1 MIFLFAYSQPH
12 PVIYNHTLC
21 IYHSYTTIQFII
33 TDSHHYHFSIYLITQ
48 CRMVSQSLSVGV
60 LVRILTIFPYL
71 SKKISEPLHNLFLS
85 QMADKMFKKNLA
97 IAYAEGYALFTQAY
111 GRGYGTTECSIFSLS
126 VQFLNRDF
134 LVSEIVDRHDFFP
147 SACSSIEHM
156 LESACG
162 PAEKGDKGWS
172 VAWVKEMTEQLLRHP
187 ILTHR
192 RYSPMFS
199 DLKVT

>member
-1 MIFLFAYSQPH
+1 
-12 PVIYNHTLC
+12 
-21 IYHSYTTIQFII
+21 
-33 TDSHHYHFSIYLITQ
+33 
-48 CRMVSQSLSVGV
+48 MVSQSLSVGV

-147 SACSSIEHM
+147 SACSAIEHM

-199 DLKVT
+199 DLKVPPFNTSLLSCFLLSCLLFVLVQLLVCVSFCMCVCSHAFAFVSSY

>member
-1 MIFLFAYSQPH
+1 
-12 PVIYNHTLC
+12 
-21 IYHSYTTIQFII
+21 
-33 TDSHHYHFSIYLITQ
+33 
-48 CRMVSQSLSVGV
+48 MVSQSLSVDV

-97 IAYAEGYALFTQAY
+97 IAYAEGYAIFTQAY

-134 LVSEIVDRHDFFP
+134 LVSEIVDSHDFFP
-147 SACSSIEHM
+147 SACASIEHM
-156 LESACG
+156 LESAYG
-162 PAEKGDKGWS
+162 PAQKEDKDWS
-172 VAWVKEMTEQLLRHP
+172 VAGVKEMTEQLLRHP

-199 DLKVT
+199 DLKVNNNSYYLPVLPLFHSSSTRLLFFCAYSALLKNPHPCVCVCVCVCVLIV

>member
-1 MIFLFAYSQPH
+1 MHSNTFSSFTFSCIQKTSDYLFLFY
-12 PVIYNHTLC
+12 
-21 IYHSYTTIQFII
+21 FISFI
-33 TDSHHYHFSIYLITQ
+33 SQ
-48 CRMVSQSLSVGV
+48 CRMVSQSLSVDV

-134 LVSEIVDRHDFFP
+134 LVSEIVDGHDFFP
-147 SACSSIEHM
+147 SACTSIEHM

-162 PAEKGDKGWS
+162 PVEKGDKGWS